1 MASQMDTWK
10 IMQIVI
16 PWAISFV
23 SICVTFYVAYM
34 TKQTQKMLS
43 LNEKKIQQIDSNLEH
58 LREDLVRFYSAFST
72 NPKETMANV
81 LVAYEILMANPLATD
96 ELRKAAYKVREFT
109 TVKAMSVFGAS
120 VKTDSAIEP
129 GDTYQSS
136 IDELGKAYRQI
147 VEEQNQK
154 RANLLNDKLKERLFK
169 KTANSSK

>member
-72 NPKETMANV
+72 KLDIENPIIRINTAFKGCSSLEKISV
-81 LVAYEILMANPLATD
+81 LPRIYHN
-96 ELRKAAYKVREFT
+96 
-109 TVKAMSVFGAS
+109 
-120 VKTDSAIEP
+120 
-129 GDTYQSS
+129 
-136 IDELGKAYRQI
+136 
-147 VEEQNQK
+147 
-154 RANLLNDKLKERLFK
+154 
-169 KTANSSK
+169 